1 MRGRNWKTML
11 EYEIGVL
18 LLIAVILFALF
29 FPDWYNEWQKESSV
43 GKVELSSREE
53 IQFVDVASLD
63 VAGRLKLLKDAEYL
77 SYATLPYSPVKFQD
91 TFQRCKKCLTAWE
104 DCSVL
109 PEGCTELLEEKYI
122 NEVLV
127 LRLYVVKGAEVDI
140 LDENTLDVVLIQCID
155 HEGLNTLTV
164 LADCTADMLY
174 YVSACGENFGDGI
187 AERLGPGKYA
197 SLEELYES
205 YGKSGGTL
213 ELSIQRPG
221 DFAAACGAKSA
232 ELSPYAEGFSRNIQ
246 LSFENFESMARIE
259 LVENGAVGGGM
270 AVMFGTDYWVKLMS
284 ILAGESNAD
293 ITGGTYVFIEYPVD
307 LQAVLDQWC
316 EENGYEITRTME
328 AAETEAMAESA
339 TMQKKK

>member
-1 MRGRNWKTML
+1 ML

-63 VAGRLKLLKDAEYL
+63 VAGRLKLLKDVEYL
-77 SYATLPYSPVKFQD
+77 PYATMAYSPVTFQD

-109 PEGCTELLEEKYI
+109 PEGCTELLEEKYF
-122 NEVLV
+122 NAVLL
-127 LRLYVVKGAEVDI
+127 LRLYVVKGPEVDI
-140 LDENTLDVVLIQCID
+140 LDENTLDVLLIQCID
-155 HEGLNTLTV
+155 HEALNTLTV
-164 LADCTADMLY
+164 MTDCTADMLY
-174 YVSACGENFGDGI
+174 YVSVCGESFTDEI

-197 SLEELYES
+197 SLGELCES
-205 YGKSGGTL
+205 YGKSGGML

-232 ELSPYAEGFSRNIQ
+232 EPSPYAEGFSRNIQ
-246 LSFENFESMARIE
+246 LNFENFESMARIE
-259 LVENGAVGGGM
+259 LVESEAVGPGM

-284 ILAGESNAD
+284 TLAGESNVD
-293 ITGGTYVFIEYPVD
+293 ITGGTYILMEYPID
-307 LQAVLDQWC
+307 LEVILDQWC
-316 EENGYEITRTME
+316 EEYGYEIGKTMK